1 MKKVGWGRVQE
12 GWNKHPKDRLTAW
25 KNGRE
30 ASSNTT
36 EVYCRARSK
45 DSDFLVRELTHVV
58 YIPNGEKAEGDTE
71 SLCAVVGGG
80 KWARAAIA
88 FLKFVFIDELK

>member
-1 MKKVGWGRVQE
+1 MKKVGWGSVQE
-12 GWNKHPKDRLTAW
+12 GWDKHPKDRLTAC

-30 ASSNTT
+30 ASPNTT

-45 DSDFLVRELTHVV
+45 DSDFLVRELTHVI
-58 YIPNGEKAEGDTE
+58 YIPDGEKAEGDTE
-71 SLCAVVGGG
+71 SLCVGGRG
-80 KWARAAIA
+80 GEWARAAIA